1 MSKNIGEFIDLTHVN
16 QLDRVLNDKNK
27 KLLCVNDDVEI
38 SEKDLAFLRK
48 SYKNVD
54 PKNQTLKN
62 ENRKDE
68 ILLKRRIFTQ

>member
-27 KLLCVNDDVEI
+27 KLLCVN
-38 SEKDLAFLRK
+38 
-48 SYKNVD
+48 VD

>member
-38 SEKDLAFLRK
+38 SEKDLAF
-48 SYKNVD
+48 
-54 PKNQTLKN
+54 
-62 ENRKDE
+62 
-68 ILLKRRIFTQ
+68 